1 MSYFILNPCTP
12 ARNMLKVEAF
22 SRVLQHLKLTLLY
35 LSSFFYFPSSQIISH
50 KDITSE
56 GLGKEL
62 AYNDEMMT
70 QAKRLITPLNEKKEK
85 VFAFTTLL
93 FLQKHFYIRFCFI
106 LMSAPGGGIWVRLL
120 GLLGMTWVW
129 FFNFQH

>member
-12 ARNMLKVEAF
+12 ARNMLKGEAF
-22 SRVLQHLKLTLLY
+22 SRVLKHLKITLLY
-35 LSSFFYFPSSQIISH
+35 LSSFFYFSSQIISH

-70 QAKRLITPLNEKKEK
+70 QAKRLITPSNEKKEK

-93 FLQKHFYIRFCFI
+93 FLQ
-106 LMSAPGGGIWVRLL
+106 S
-120 GLLGMTWVW
+120 
-129 FFNFQH
+129 